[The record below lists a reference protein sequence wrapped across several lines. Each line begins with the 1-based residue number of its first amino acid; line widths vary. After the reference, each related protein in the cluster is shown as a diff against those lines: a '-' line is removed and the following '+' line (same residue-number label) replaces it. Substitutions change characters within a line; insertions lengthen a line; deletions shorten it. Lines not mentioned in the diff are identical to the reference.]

1 MREQTEILVVKERER
16 SARERERHRKYNE
29 IYRIPLWG
37 DFVIIPKDSLTRR
50 RNKRRTRKFFRCDAM
65 LRALFVTLIRLSGNA
80 HPTSVRSDVIDEV
93 SRLLVFT

>member
-1 MREQTEILVVKERER
+1 MREQTEILVVKERGARGKER
-16 SARERERHRKYNE
+16 DTGNVTR
-29 IYRIPLWG
+29 YRIPLWG
-37 DFVIIPKDSLTRR
+37 DFVIIPKDSLTRK

-93 SRLLVFT
+93 LRLLVFT

>member
-16 SARERERHRKYNE
+16 HRKCNE

-37 DFVIIPKDSLTRR
+37 DFVIIPKDSLTRK